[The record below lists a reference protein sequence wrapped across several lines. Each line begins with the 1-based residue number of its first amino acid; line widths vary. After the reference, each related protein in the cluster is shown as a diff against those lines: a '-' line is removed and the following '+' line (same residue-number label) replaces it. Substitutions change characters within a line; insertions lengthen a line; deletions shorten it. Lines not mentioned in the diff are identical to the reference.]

1 MFEGLGLVIIM
12 SPIWLPIL
20 FIVVGLILISNNKK
34 KAGKIVVI
42 LGVLLGIVGMGMCSG
57 LLI

>member
-1 MFEGLGLVIIM
+1 MFEELGLVIIM

>member
-1 MFEGLGLVIIM
+1 MFEGLGLVIIT
-12 SPIWLPIL
+12 SPVWLPML
-20 FIVVGLILISNNKK
+20 FIVVGLILISYNKK

-42 LGVLLGIVGMGMCSG
+42 LGVLFGIVGMGMCSD